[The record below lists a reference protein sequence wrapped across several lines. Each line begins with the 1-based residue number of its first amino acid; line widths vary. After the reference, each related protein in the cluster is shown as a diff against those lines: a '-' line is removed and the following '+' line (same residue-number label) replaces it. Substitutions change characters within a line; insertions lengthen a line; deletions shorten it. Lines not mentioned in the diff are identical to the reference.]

1 MMQAM
6 NTGHEGSMTTAHAN
20 SPRDLLSRMETMV
33 LMAGVDMPIKVI
45 REQIVTAIDLIVFQS
60 RFKDGT
66 RKVTRITEVVGM
78 EKDIITLQDLFL
90 FEQKGVGDKGRIL
103 GSFHPSGV
111 LPKFMPELEA
121 KGVNVPIKVFSET
134 GGEVI

>member
-1 MMQAM
+1 
-6 NTGHEGSMTTAHAN
+6 
-20 SPRDLLSRMETMV
+20 
-33 LMAGVDMPIKVI
+33 
-45 REQIVTAIDLIVFQS
+45 
-60 RFKDGT
+60 
-66 RKVTRITEVVGM
+66 M